1 MTPTQLFPEL
11 LQCMFDEDNGLQGY
25 LKNVQRAVIY
35 CLMYYVPFKYLFYT
49 SLNLHLFFF
58 VNLYM
63 VIKGSS
69 F

>member
-1 MTPTQLFPEL
+1 MTAGL
-11 LQCMFDEDNGLQGY
+11 LQCMFGEDNGLQGY
-25 LKNVQRAVIY
+25 AKNIQRAVIY
-35 CLMYYVPFKYLFYT
+35 SLMYYVPFKCLCYT

-58 VNLYM
+58 VNLDM